1 MIKKD
6 GDVTP
11 ATPSA
16 YVTRGFSWRYAASR
30 VTLPGIH
37 KPEHDGN
44 DEWEYLLIIQSPAPF
59 ALANDMP
66 NTLMVFNDV
75 FVRGLFATI
84 GTLTGDSKPP

>member
-1 MIKKD
+1 MIFH
-6 GDVTP
+6 GVTLLL
-11 ATPSA
+11 
-16 YVTRGFSWRYAASR
+16 

-44 DEWEYLLIIQSPAPF
+44 DEWEYLLIIQSPF

-84 GTLTGDSKPP
+84 GTLTGDSKPPQNTTKKYQR